1 MKRWL
6 QITLVVEPILV
17 ASIADFVVGVI
28 GAGVE
33 VEEIDA
39 IRKKTVNVYVAKE
52 NLTPAEMDEI
62 VTQVEKH
69 TQELAEIF
77 QVETPQLSRQVFGE
91 EDWAGN
97 WKKHFS
103 PFAIVPGLVIAPTWE
118 DYQARQNEKVLVMD
132 PGMAFGTGHH
142 ATTALVVELL
152 MEEMKDGTTDRCVL
166 DVGTGTG
173 VLGMTAALLG
183 AERVY
188 GIDNDPVAVMVAAGN
203 VVQNTLSGLMDVS
216 EVPLAEIKGHYS
228 LVLANIVHDAL
239 VGMAADLHRVTSS
252 GGSLILSGLLQGEQV
267 ESIRSCYEGIGFK
280 FGQQRDRGEW
290 AALLFKKTE
299 ESLQGDT

>member
-1 MKRWL
+1 MKQWL
-6 QITLVVEPILV
+6 QITLVAEPILV
-17 ASIADFVVGVI
+17 DSIADFVVGMI

-62 VTQVEKH
+62 VMQVEKH
-69 TQELAEIF
+69 IEELAEIF

-97 WKKHFS
+97 WKKHFT

-118 DYQARQNEKVLVMD
+118 DYRARQNEKVLVMD

-152 MEEMKDGTTDRCVL
+152 MEEMKDGTTHRCVL

-183 AERVY
+183 ADRVY
-188 GIDNDPVAVMVAAGN
+188 GIDNDPVAVTVAAGN
-203 VVQNTLSGLMDVS
+203 IVQNNLSGLMDVS
-216 EVPLAEIKGHYS
+216 EEPLAEIKDQYS

-239 VGMAADLHRVTSS
+239 IGMAADLHRVTSS

-267 ESIRSCYEGIGFK
+267 ESVRTCYEGIGFK

>member
-17 ASIADFVVGVI
+17 ASITDFAVGMI

-33 VEEIDA
+33 VEEIDHA
-39 IRKKTVNVYVAKE
+39 RLKTVNIYVAEE
-52 NLTPAEMDEI
+52 NLTAAAMDEI
-62 VTQVEKH
+62 VAQVEKH
-69 TQELAEIF
+69 VRELAEIF
-77 QVETPQLSRQVFGE
+77 QVEMPQLSRQVFGE

-97 WKKHFS
+97 WKKHFT

-118 DYQARQNEKVLVMD
+118 EYRARKNEKVLVMD

-152 MEEMKDGTTDRCVL
+152 MEEMQGATHTCVL

-183 AERVY
+183 AARVY
-188 GIDNDPVAVMVAAGN
+188 GIDNDPVAVTVAAGN
-203 VVQNTLSGLMDVS
+203 VVQNNLGGCMEVS
-216 EVPLAEIKGHYS
+216 EVPLAEIREHYS
-228 LVLANIVHDAL
+228 LVLANIVYDAL
-239 VGMAADLHRVTSS
+239 ISMAADLHRVTGS

-267 ESIRSCYEGIGFK
+267 DSIRSKYEHVGFT
-280 FGQQRDRGEW
+280 FRQQRDRGEW
-290 AALLFKKTE
+290 AALLFRKA
-299 ESLQGDT
+299 